1 MFQLVKMLG
10 DNNFF
15 ERLENGG
22 MPNPSL
28 LKHFAHVEAHALG
41 KAVDPQ
47 DPVTNLDGALENVN
61 PPEEWSTGL
70 LADEVCMLS

>member
-15 ERLENGG
+15 ERLENGA

-41 KAVDPQ
+41 VRLMPHSHKSYVSLLCCVP
-47 DPVTNLDGALENVN
+47 ALG
-61 PPEEWSTGL
+61 T
-70 LADEVCMLS
+70 